1 LVLGVPPG
9 SPVAC
14 SVWVAADVIG
24 VLSAVMNGEGTPV
37 AGCAW
42 CAGAELPL
50 IKYIGRVCS
59 GAARVHPAGRAA
71 RLCHGVAG
79 DPVHRALLS
88 RSVRR
93 CSLAFAS
100 VLRLLCLW
108 CWRPAKRIME
118 FTDACRALR
127 LVRCVLGTRYPV
139 RWRGQDGL
147 WSGRTARLERAFS
160 LRKGPV
166 VAEIAGPLCVMRSGR
181 QRGQRGSLSGGPV
194 AEQPAGR
201 TPGRHEHGRPAR
213 VARGVR
219 WPGVAKRCQHIVG
232 VGVGYFP
239 TAATNGFYRYTR
251 SRTPWVQVGHHR
263 RTRKAPGNWRQ
274 ARRRKRERT
283 GTCAVRPGRL
293 RLYGPS

>member
-42 CAGAELPL
+42 CAAAELPL
-50 IKYIGRVCS
+50 IKYIGRACS
-59 GAARVHPAGRAA
+59 GTARVHPAGRTA

-79 DPVHRALLS
+79 DPVHRTLLS

-100 VLRLLCLW
+100 VLHLLCLW
-108 CWRPAKRIME
+108 CWRPAKRIMKI
-118 FTDACRALR
+118 TDACRTIR
-127 LVRCVLGTRYPV
+127 FVRCVLGPVYPV

-166 VAEIAGPLCVMRSGR
+166 TAWITGPLCVVRPGK
-181 QRGQRGSLSGGPV
+181 QREQDRRLSK
-194 AEQPAGR
+194 AG
-201 TPGRHEHGRPAR
+201 
-213 VARGVR
+213 
-219 WPGVAKRCQHIVG
+219 
-232 VGVGYFP
+232 
-239 TAATNGFYRYTR
+239 
-251 SRTPWVQVGHHR
+251 SRTAS
-263 RTRKAPGNWRQ
+263 APNARQ
-274 ARRRKRERT
+274 ARTWPTSADRTRCSLARYCRALSAHCRSWSRLLSDSGDER
-283 GTCAVRPGRL
+283 L
-293 RLYGPS
+293 L